1 MRHTKQI
8 FTGLVAGL
16 ALAAV
21 TLPAIA
27 HHSTNGIYDQAVEVE
42 LTGKVK
48 AWKFINPHP
57 SLTLTVVDEKGEAH
71 DWDVSYGGSA
81 VAHLKRRGY
90 GADTFKPG
98 DELKVKGH
106 PALVKEAYG
115 LLMEGGNPTH
125 ADGTPWALTPPAR

>member
-1 MRHTKQI
+1 MNQLNKL
-8 FTGLVAGL
+8 FTGVAAGL
-16 ALAAV
+16 ALAALA
-21 TLPAIA
+21 LPATA
-27 HHSTNGIYDQAVEVE
+27 HHSTNGIYDQNVEVE
-42 LTGKVK
+42 LTGTVK

-57 SLTLTVVDEKGEAH
+57 SLTLTVVDDKGVAH

-90 GADTFKPG
+90 TETTFKPG
-98 DELKVKGH
+98 DQMKVKGH

-125 ADGTPWALTPPAR
+125 VDGTPWELARP

>member
-1 MRHTKQI
+1 MKSIKQ
-8 FTGLVAGL
+8 
-16 ALAAV
+16 LAAV
-21 TLPAIA
+21 AVLAAGTQAVMA
-27 HHSTNGIYDQAVEVE
+27 HHSTNGIYDQAVELE
-42 LTGKVK
+42 LTGTVK

-57 SLTLTVVDEKGEAH
+57 SLILTVVDEKGVPH

-90 GADTFKPG
+90 DVNTFKPG

-125 ADGTPWALTPPAR
+125 ADGTPLALTPIGR